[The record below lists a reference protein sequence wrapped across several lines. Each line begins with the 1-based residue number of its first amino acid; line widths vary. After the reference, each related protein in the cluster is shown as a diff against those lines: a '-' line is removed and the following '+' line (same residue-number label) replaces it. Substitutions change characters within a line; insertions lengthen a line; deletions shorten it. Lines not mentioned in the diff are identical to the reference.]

1 MKQGSVN
8 HHSSAIS
15 FDHPI
20 AFWSGTFAIVAG
32 VCLHLPMFLHAASM
46 GYRMAGMPMDIPM
59 TLGMALIIFGTIVA
73 AYGLVPRNIESPNT
87 KNRAKQAD
95 VHNLR
100 VRTMDDVRLS
110 PAHFKML
117 AVLGLALIIDVMKP
131 ATLGFVMP
139 GMTEEYGITKSTVA
153 ILPLVA
159 LTGTVTGSIMWG
171 FLGDIIGRRGSI
183 LLASLM
189 FIGTAICG
197 AMPSFAWNVFMCF
210 IMGLSAGGLLPIV
223 FTLLAETIPARHRS
237 WLLVLIAGIGTVGGY
252 LVAAGFAALLEPHF
266 GWRILWFLGLPTGAL
281 LILLNRYIPESPRF
295 LMLQGKSDEA
305 LHVMAGFGAEI
316 CYDKPADDAA
326 ATDRSAHRNKLT
338 LFKGPHLPLTLTLNF
353 YGLAWGL
360 VNFGFL
366 LWLPMNL
373 RNLGLTVG
381 FSDAIL
387 ANSAIISFIG
397 VPLAAWLHH
406 KWSTK
411 RSMILFTMMMVTSL
425 LGFVILG
432 ENIVAHPTVLTF
444 LIVTLLISVN
454 SSISMLLPYSAEV
467 YPNHVRATGVGMV
480 AGSTK
485 MGGVLGLGAAIVALV
500 PGLAPAALFVAVP
513 ALLSAILLSKS
524 GVETRGLRLEEI
536 YAREV

>member
-1 MKQGSVN
+1 MKQGTAD

-15 FDHPI
+15 FNHPF
-20 AFWSGTFAIVAG
+20 AFWSVSFAIATG
-32 VCLHLPMFLHAASM
+32 VCLHLPMFFHAASM

-59 TLGMALIIFGTIVA
+59 TLGMALIILGTIVA
-73 AYGLVPRNIESPNT
+73 AYGLVPRNIELPNT
-87 KNRAKQAD
+87 KEVAKHAD
-95 VHNLR
+95 VRYLR

-110 PAHFKML
+110 PAHLKML
-117 AVLGLALIIDVMKP
+117 AVLSLALIIDVMKP

-139 GMTEEYGITKSTVA
+139 GMAEEYGISKSIVA

-159 LTGTVTGSIMWG
+159 LIGTVTGSIMWG
-171 FLGDIIGRRGSI
+171 MLGDIIGRRGSI

-189 FIGTAICG
+189 FIGTSICG
-197 AMPSFAWNVFMCF
+197 AMPYFAWNVFMCF
-210 IMGLSAGGLLPIV
+210 MMGLSAGGLLPMV

-237 WLLVLIAGIGTVGGY
+237 WLLVSIAGIGTVGGY
-252 LVAAGFAALLEPHF
+252 LATAGFAALLEPHF
-266 GWRILWFLGLPTGAL
+266 GWRVLWFLGLPTGTL
-281 LILLNRYIPESPRF
+281 LIVLNRYIPESPRF

-305 LHVMAGFGAEI
+305 RHVMAGFGAEI
-316 CYDKPADDAA
+316 CYDKPTDGAA
-326 ATDRSAHRNKLT
+326 ATDRSAPRNMLM
-338 LFKGPHLPLTLTLNF
+338 LFKSPHLPLTLSLNF

-397 VPLAAWLHH
+397 VPLAAWLNH

-411 RSMILFTMMMVTSL
+411 RSMILFTMMTVMSL
-425 LGFVILG
+425 LGFVIFG
-432 ENIVAHPTVLTF
+432 ESLITHSTVLTF

-467 YPNHVRATGVGMV
+467 YPNHVRATGAGMV

-500 PGLAPAALFVAVP
+500 PGLTPAALFVAVP
-513 ALLSAILLSKS
+513 ALLSAILLNKS
-524 GVETRGLRLEEI
+524 GIETRGLRLEEI
-536 YAREV
+536 RAREG

>member
-1 MKQGSVN
+1 MEQDTIN
-8 HHSSAIS
+8 LHSSAIS
-15 FDHPI
+15 FTHPI
-20 AFWSGTFAIVAG
+20 AFWTGSLAIVAG
-32 VCLHLPMFLHAASM
+32 VCLHLPMFFHAASM
-46 GYRMAGMPMDIPM
+46 GYKMAGMPMDVSM
-59 TLGMALIIFGTIVA
+59 TLGMALIILGTIIA
-73 AYGLVPRNIESPNT
+73 AYGLVPRNLELLNT
-87 KNRAKQAD
+87 KNLVKQAD
-95 VHNLR
+95 VCNLR
-100 VRTMDDVRLS
+100 VRTMDTVPLS
-110 PAHFKML
+110 AAHLKML
-117 AVLGLALIIDVMKP
+117 GVLSLALIIDVMKP

-139 GMTEEYGITKSTVA
+139 GMVEEYGISKSTVA

-159 LTGTVTGSIMWG
+159 LIGTVTGSIMWG
-171 FLGDIIGRRGSI
+171 FFGDIIGRRGSI

-210 IMGLSAGGLLPIV
+210 MMGLSAGGLLPIV

-237 WLLVLIAGIGTVGGY
+237 WLLVSIAGIGTVGGY
-252 LVAAGFAALLEPHF
+252 LATAGFAALLEPHF
-266 GWRILWFLGLPTGAL
+266 GWRVLWFLGLPTGAL

-295 LMLQGKSDEA
+295 LILQGKTDEA
-305 LHVMAGFGAEI
+305 RNVMAGFGAEI
-316 CYDKPADDAA
+316 CYDQLTGDAA
-326 ATDRSAHRNKLT
+326 ATVRSVSRNKLA
-338 LFKGPHLPLTLTLNF
+338 LFKRPHLPLTLSLTF

-373 RNLGLTVG
+373 RNIGLSVG

-411 RSMILFTMMMVTSL
+411 RSMILFTVMMVMAL

-432 ENIVAHPTVLTF
+432 DHIAQHPTALTF
-444 LIVTLLISVN
+444 LIVSLLISVN
-454 SSISMLLPYSAEV
+454 SSLSMLLPYSAEV
-467 YPNHVRATGVGMV
+467 YPNHIRAKGAGLI

-485 MGGVLGLGAAIVALV
+485 MGGVLALGVGIVALV
-500 PGLAPAALFVAVP
+500 PGLTSAAFFVGVP

-524 GVETRGLRLEEI
+524 GIETRGLCLEDI
-536 YAREV
+536 HSS

>member
-1 MKQGSVN
+1 MKQGSVH
-8 HHSSAIS
+8 HHSIAIS

-59 TLGMALIIFGTIVA
+59 TLGMALIIVGTIVA
-73 AYGLVPRNIESPNT
+73 AYGLVPRNIESPNIKELT
-87 KNRAKQAD
+87 KQAH
-95 VHNLR
+95 VQNLR

-110 PAHFKML
+110 PAHLKML

-139 GMTEEYGITKSTVA
+139 GIAEEYGITKSTVA

-159 LTGTVTGSIMWG
+159 LTGTVVGSIMWG

-183 LLASLM
+183 VLASLI

-210 IMGLSAGGLLPIV
+210 VMGLSAGGLLPIV

-237 WLLVLIAGIGTVGGY
+237 WLLVLIAGIGAVGGY
-252 LVAAGFAALLEPHF
+252 LVTAGFAALLEPHF
-266 GWRILWFLGLPTGAL
+266 GWRVLWFLGLPTGVL
-281 LILLNRYIPESPRF
+281 LIMLNRYIPESPRF
-295 LMLQGKSDEA
+295 LMLQGKSEEA
-305 LHVMAGFGAEI
+305 RHIMAGFGAEI
-316 CYDKPADDAA
+316 RYDEPDDRA
-326 ATDRSAHRNKLT
+326 ATDRSAPRDQLM
-338 LFKGPHLPLTLTLNF
+338 LFKSPHVPLTLSLNF

-373 RNLGLTVG
+373 RNLGLSVG
-381 FSDAIL
+381 SSDAVL

-397 VPLAAWLHH
+397 VPIAAWLHH

-411 RSMILFTMMMVTSL
+411 RSMVLFTMMMVMSL
-425 LGFVILG
+425 LGFVIFG
-432 ENIVAHPTVLTF
+432 ESLITHPTVLTF

-467 YPNHVRATGVGMV
+467 YPNHVRATGAGMV

-500 PGLAPAALFVAVP
+500 PGLTPAALFVAAP
-513 ALLSAILLSKS
+513 ALLSAILLNKS
-524 GVETRGLRLEEI
+524 GIETRGLRLEEI
-536 YAREV
+536 HARKG